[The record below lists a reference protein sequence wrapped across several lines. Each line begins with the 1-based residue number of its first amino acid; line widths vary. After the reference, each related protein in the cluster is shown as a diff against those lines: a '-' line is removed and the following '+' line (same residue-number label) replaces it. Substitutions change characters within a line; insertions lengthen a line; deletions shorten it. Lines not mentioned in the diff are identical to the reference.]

1 MKNIKGYYSWI
12 HSLKQASI
20 EAHIKGHK
28 MRHLNETV
36 GEDDAAPEP
45 MSQGAMDLRDGGQ
58 GDPGEFNIHRHGL
71 DLEHFKNLEQKMRAE
86 EGGNVPSAEHM
97 FAAYQA
103 ARRGKTD
110 QRSGRELRPV
120 ESDLNNDGDIDGED
134 QALAAETMST
144 AINTTMQKLPHFPW
158 AHEENSSQMEESVNQ
173 KINRFL
179 R

>member
-1 MKNIKGYYSWI
+1 MKNNKGYYSWI

-28 MRHLNETV
+28 MKQLNETV

-58 GDPGEFNIHRHGL
+58 GDSSESNIHRHAL
-71 DLEHFKNLEQKMRAE
+71 DLEHFKELEQKMRAE
-86 EGGNVPSAEHM
+86 EGGKVPSAEHM

-110 QRSGRELRPV
+110 LSTGRDLRPV
-120 ESDLNNDGDIDGED
+120 ESDLNDDGDIDGED
-134 QALAAETMST
+134 QALAAET
-144 AINTTMQKLPHFPW
+144 NHK
-158 AHEENSSQMEESVNQ
+158 HEEDLPQMEESVNQ

-179 R
+179 N